1 MSSPMLTDIQAG
13 IKRALDSIDGLR
25 AQATETDQAPGAA
38 APIAYPRVVDWTYD
52 QSWEEGCDEVPT
64 LWHFDIWVLV
74 NLSVGLNRAQNDLND
89 LISPRGRRS
98 VLAALARDT
107 TLGGRVDYIRLTGG
121 GAYGTSDVAG
131 VRCLAASVRA
141 EVQAP

>member
-1 MSSPMLTDIQAG
+1 MLVDIQTG
-13 IKRALDSIDGLR
+13 IKRALDTIDGLR
-25 AQATETDQAPGAA
+25 AQATETDQAPGAQ
-38 APIAYPRVVDWTYD
+38 APIAYPRPVDWAYD
-52 QSWEEGCDEVPT
+52 QSWPVDADNVPT

-74 NLSVGLNRAQNDLND
+74 NLASGLNRAQTELND

-98 VLAALARDT
+98 VLAALAKDPS
-107 TLGGRVDYIRLTGG
+107 LGGRVDYIRLIGG